1 MPRLKEYQDHSC
13 DYDSSK
19 TELFTTEELA
29 HKIKIAPTQ
38 LYQLRTRGGGPKFFK
53 ITDGKSAK
61 ILYDWKDVLVF
72 LESRKRTST
81 SDTGGN

>member
-29 HKIKIAPTQ
+29 HKIKISEWQ
-38 LYQLRTRGGGPKFFK
+38 LETLRTRGGGPRFFK
-53 ITDGKSAK
+53 AGDNKAAK
-61 ILYDWKDVLVF
+61 VLYDWKDVLVF